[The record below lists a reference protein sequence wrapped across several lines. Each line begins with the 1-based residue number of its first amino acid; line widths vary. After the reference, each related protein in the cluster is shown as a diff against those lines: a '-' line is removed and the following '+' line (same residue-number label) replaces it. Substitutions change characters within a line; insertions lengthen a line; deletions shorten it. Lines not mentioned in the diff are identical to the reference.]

1 MKTTPVARGLDICF
15 AFENAACE
23 YNHVCKRSLPVKEI
37 IPFWKE
43 GASSKSCPN
52 PNPNSQSSYL
62 FSSSSTSF
70 RFIRTRFGVD
80 CCCRVSSFT
89 YK

>member
-1 MKTTPVARGLDICF
+1 MR
-15 AFENAACE
+15 
-23 YNHVCKRSLPVKEI
+23 

-89 YK
+89 YKFGFPVVGFGDCLLCGFHGRSSGHGRIDEHGS